1 MRVAAFYAA
10 IVPLPEFDEL
20 PKIEK
25 LGLRHAWNAF
35 GAGDELGTVNLLT
48 PERVLGA
55 ARLVRTGEVINL
67 SVPLDAIDPPLY
79 ARELMKHTIFP
90 VDRNTLDDRLDFF
103 PQSSSQWDGL
113 RHVRAREFGWW
124 GGHTDEAALRP
135 GSGPLGIERWVE
147 HGVVGRGVLLDIAR
161 DLEQREGT
169 FDPFVS
175 RSITPAMLDAAAERQ
190 GVSLEHGDMLCVRT
204 GWMGK
209 YLAQERPERERIGN
223 THSFIGLAADEDMS
237 RWLWNQHVTAIAS
250 DNPAIEVSPGDPKIG
265 SFHRRALPLLGLMLG
280 ELFALDRVAER
291 SAADGRWTF
300 LFVSVPLYLR
310 GGVGSPAN
318 AIAIR

>member
-1 MRVAAFYAA
+1 MSASYAA
-10 IVPLPEFDEL
+10 TVPLPKFDEL
-20 PKIEK
+20 PKLER
-25 LGLRHAWNAF
+25 LGLRHAWDVF
-35 GAGDELGTVNLLT
+35 GPDDELGTVNLLT
-48 PERVLGA
+48 PERVVAA

-67 SVPLDAIDPPLY
+67 SVPLDSIDPPLY
-79 ARELMKHTIFP
+79 KREPLKHTIFP

-124 GGHTDEAALRP
+124 GGRVDEAAFAP

-147 HGVVGRGVLLDIAR
+147 HGVVGRGVVLDVAR
-161 DLEQREGT
+161 DLTEREGT
-169 FDPFVS
+169 YDPFIE
-175 RSITPAMLDAAAERQ
+175 RSITAAMLDGAAERQ
-190 GVSLEHGDMLCVRT
+190 GITLEEGDVLCVRT

-209 YLAQERPERERIGN
+209 YLSHERPDRERIGN
-223 THSFIGLAADEDMS
+223 SHSFIGLAADEDIS
-237 RWLWNQHVTAIAS
+237 RWLWDRHVSAIAC
-250 DNPAIEVSPGDPKIG
+250 DNPAIEVSPGDPKVG
-265 SFHRRALPLLGLMLG
+265 SFHRRTLPLLGLMLG
-280 ELFALDRVAER
+280 ELFDLDRIAER